1 VRIKDLPLSERPR
14 EKALRHGIETLS
26 NIEVLA
32 IIIGSGVR
40 DCSALDIA
48 TKLITITNG
57 LRFFD
62 AVTFHKI
69 QEIAGINQ
77 ISALRLSAVFELVR
91 RIEKTKS
98 EPQPRPLNA
107 EGIFNKYK
115 SELADETQEQLI
127 LLFLSRRG
135 AIVREKRMYKGTGE
149 YFPISVSEII
159 SELLANR
166 CLSFALVHNHPS
178 GEATPSDEDLISTK
192 VLADEAARL
201 RINLKDHVIIAQD
214 TYYSFAEHEL
224 IKMRAK

>member
-1 VRIKDLPLSERPR
+1 MRIKDLPLSERPR

-57 LRFFD
+57 LRYYD
-62 AVTFHKI
+62 VVTFHKI
-69 QEIAGINQ
+69 QEVAGINQ

-98 EPQPRPLNA
+98 EPPPRPLNA